1 MQEGVRNKDDA
12 TSVHLCI
19 EELQRSEFNSVLL
32 YKREGDILESF
43 PLEENDFCL
52 IIMSQ
57 YQQHMLVKYGNN
69 IIAVD
74 GTYGLNNYDFKLT
87 TLMVVDNFNEGF
99 PGEFMFTNRKDTLIH
114 QIFFEVIESKVGNKI
129 SPNTFM
135 SDITGVFYQ
144 AWSSVM
150 GVVPFQLYCTWHID
164 RAWRNNLNKIPNI
177 EKRKEVYK
185 TLKVLHQNVDE
196 TSFRKQ
202 LDNMVNFL
210 FEDADT
216 EKFGSYFKKYYENCK
231 LWAYCYHKHCGINTN
246 IYLESMHKQIKY
258 FYLHGTPV
266 KRLDKGLHAVLQYS
280 RDKMVEHLIKET
292 KGKSSIHK
300 RNILQR
306 HMTAISSQFSAE
318 SIENS
323 EGDNIKKWKL
333 ESDNNIYYLE
343 QKSSD
348 ICCNNLI
355 CDLCAICIP
364 LLYMHLH

>member
-1 MQEGVRNKDDA
+1 MKRRQRKRPSVIMCVCEAKKTSASSGRQTFYYNCNRTGKLPCSKKGKNKIANKKLPKSCKLNKSCVSYIKLVKENGKEIVAVWQKTHYEIQHIRLSRADRNAVASKLAAGVPK
-12 TSVHLCI
+12 
-19 EELQRSEFNSVLL
+19 ERSEFNSVLL
-32 YKREGDILESF
+32 YKRGDILESF

-99 PGEFMFTNRKDTLIH
+99 PGAFMFTNRKDTLIH

-185 TLKVLHQNVDE
+185 TLKVLHQNVGE

-202 LDNMVNFL
+202 LDNMINFL

-216 EKFGSYFKKYYENCK
+216 EKFGSYFKK
-231 LWAYCYHKHCGINTN
+231 
-246 IYLESMHKQIKY
+246 
-258 FYLHGTPV
+258 
-266 KRLDKGLHAVLQYS
+266 
-280 RDKMVEHLIKET
+280 
-292 KGKSSIHK
+292 
-300 RNILQR
+300 IL
-306 HMTAISSQFSAE
+306 
-318 SIENS
+318 
-323 EGDNIKKWKL
+323 L
-333 ESDNNIYYLE
+333 
-343 QKSSD
+343 
-348 ICCNNLI
+348 
-355 CDLCAICIP
+355 
-364 LLYMHLH
+364 